1 VKLLVPALGTR
12 LRLAAPWTFTLHR
25 ESRNESLFPLVGW
38 GRENAYN
45 YGGNPSHRSVE
56 GNRPQWAG
64 RTESWA
70 IERASP
76 IAKRSFDFGEA
87 VVPGSER
94 ATYKVL
100 APNHARVKAP
110 VPQRHGSGT
119 VCGACGVN
127 SHSCPEVEHE
137 VACEVDGHS
146 VRVTGHVPPEAV
158 HLGASA
164 VLKGGQSALVTL
176 PEGTVLTVDRY
187 YIRSGANDFDSITF
201 RLPKPA
207 GKRKK
212 GDPVPPSGRFWVKL
226 RDANTIEFEY
236 LREDQ
241 PWWFQVADRLRAGE
255 TLQVEHDVPKVPKVL
270 TVEPLTLRT
279 VADLPT
285 ERWLVYQEGQRVAFW
300 LVGPDPSYQTRLQ
313 CVHGEAFGTGSQL
326 RSDFLPVGKVV
337 GKVTRIA

>member
-1 VKLLVPALGTR
+1 MKILVPALGTR

-45 YGGNPSHRSVE
+45 RGGSPSHRSVE
-56 GNRPQWAG
+56 GNRPQYQHS
-64 RTESWA
+64 RSLQIMT
-70 IERASP
+70 RA
-76 IAKRSFDFGEA
+76 FDFGEA
-87 VVPGSER
+87 VAPGTER

-100 APNHARVKAP
+100 APGHARVKVAVS
-110 VPQRHGSGT
+110 VPGRSDWT
-119 VCGACGVN
+119 CAACGTPN
-127 SHSCPEVEHE
+127 HYCPEIEHE
-137 VACEVDGHS
+137 VACEVNGYS
-146 VRVTGHVPPEAV
+146 VVVTGHVPPEAV
-158 HLGASA
+158 YLGASA
-164 VLKGGQSALVTL
+164 VLKGGQSASVTL

-201 RLPKPA
+201 RLPKPT
-207 GKRKK
+207 GRRKK

-226 RDANTIEFEY
+226 RDANTIEFES

-279 VADLPT
+279 VADLPS

-300 LVGPDPSYQTRLQ
+300 LVDADPSTQTRLQ
-313 CVHGEAFGTGSQL
+313 AVHGEAFGTGSQL
-326 RSDFLPVGKVV
+326 RSSFLPVEKVV
-337 GKVTRIA
+337 GKVAGIA